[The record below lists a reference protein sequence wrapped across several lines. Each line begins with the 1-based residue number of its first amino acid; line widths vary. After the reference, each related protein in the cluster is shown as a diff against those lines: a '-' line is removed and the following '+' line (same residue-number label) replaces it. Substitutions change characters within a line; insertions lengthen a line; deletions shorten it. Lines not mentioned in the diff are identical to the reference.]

1 MFVHHMCAGAC
12 RVQMRASD
20 PLAAELQMVVSTTWV
35 LGTTT
40 QYSARMVYFTVSLP
54 GLRLARESSK
64 TYFTVYLGCGFQK
77 LPDHELI
84 MAS

>member
-1 MFVHHMCAGAC
+1 MFVHHMCPGAC

-40 QYSARMVYFTVSLP
+40 QSSARMVYFRVSLP
-54 GLRLARESSK
+54 GLRLAQESSK
-64 TYFTVYLGCGFQK
+64 THFTVYLGVWF
-77 LPDHELI
+77 PEVTR
-84 MAS
+84 S